1 MLDIKESKVAWKIC
15 EATYNLREVKVSFI
29 LKDEKRLDIYEEV
42 ELERHRQN
50 KMWGGPEHD
59 DAHDVR
65 DWIVYIVNYLGKAVD
80 RDAEWGRNLDV
91 VRGYF
96 IRVIAL
102 CVAAIESIDRK
113 VQ

>member
-1 MLDIKESKVAWKIC
+1 MSL
-15 EATYNLREVKVSFI
+15 I

-42 ELERHRQN
+42 ELERCRQD

-59 DAHDVR
+59 DDHDVR
-65 DWIVYIVNYLGKAVD
+65 DWVVYIVNYLGKTVD

-91 VRGYF
+91 VRGYL

-113 VQ
+113 TK